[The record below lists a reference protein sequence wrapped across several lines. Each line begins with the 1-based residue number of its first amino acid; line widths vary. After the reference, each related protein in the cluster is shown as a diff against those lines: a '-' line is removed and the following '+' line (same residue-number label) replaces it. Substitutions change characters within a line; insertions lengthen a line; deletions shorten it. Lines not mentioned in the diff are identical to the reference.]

1 MRWETNMLHR
11 TYRPKG
17 HCRVVAAMG
26 TIANNNIS
34 TFPEAIKTEVPQRRP
49 MGRVPGTIRNDPVAA
64 L

>member
-1 MRWETNMLHR
+1 MRWETSMLRH

-26 TIANNNIS
+26 TTLNNNIS
-34 TFPEAIKTEVPQRRP
+34 TFPVAIKTEVPQRHP